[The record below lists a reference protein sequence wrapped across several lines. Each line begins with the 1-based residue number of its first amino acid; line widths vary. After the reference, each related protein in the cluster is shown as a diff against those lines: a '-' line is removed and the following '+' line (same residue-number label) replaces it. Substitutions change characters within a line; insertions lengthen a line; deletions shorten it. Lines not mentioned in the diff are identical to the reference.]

1 MPAESTVRLWSL
13 KDEGEFPAKYARA
26 REVGYLRL
34 ADELL
39 EISDDGTNDYTT
51 NKDGEEVVNYDHI
64 ARSKLRVDTRKWLL
78 SKMLPKV
85 FGDKIT
91 QEVTGK
97 DGAALIPVLN
107 VTVGGNAKS

>member
-1 MPAESTVRLWSL
+1 M
-13 KDEGEFPAKYARA
+13 RA
-26 REVGYLRL
+26 REIGYLRL

-39 EISDDGTNDYTT
+39 DISDDATNDYMIRK
-51 NKDGEEVVNYDHI
+51 NGDDDEEVVNHDHI
-64 ARSKLRVDTRKWLL
+64 ARSRLRVDTRKWLL

-97 DGAALIPVLN
+97 DGTALIPVLN
-107 VTVGGNAKS
+107 VTVGSSKP